1 MSRSCTAGSSGRRS
15 AATWSCSTLYYEP
28 LWIFYRDPATLTQ
41 LEALRYKRVAVGSP
55 GSGARASAEP
65 LLAANNITGFNTK
78 LIPLVNLEALDALQ
92 KGHVD
97 AAFLIGPARFPAIWQ
112 ALHDPS
118 LKLMSLE
125 HADAYPRVFPYIT
138 KLTLPAGNHR
148 PCTPHSA
155 TGGQSDRHQSNA
167 RCARRT
173 DARHHQSA
181 AGSSS

>member
-78 LIPLVNLEALDALQ
+78 LLSLVNLEGLHALPIEPWLADLDRIEQ
-92 KGHVD
+92 
-97 AAFLIGPARFPAIWQ
+97 AAARIRTPASFASEAYTLR
-112 ALHDPS
+112 
-118 LKLMSLE
+118 E
-125 HADAYPRVFPYIT
+125 HIDLV
-138 KLTLPAGNHR
+138 
-148 PCTPHSA
+148 S
-155 TGGQSDRHQSNA
+155 
-167 RCARRT
+167 RT
-173 DARHHQSA
+173 VLAKASGR
-181 AGSSS
+181 